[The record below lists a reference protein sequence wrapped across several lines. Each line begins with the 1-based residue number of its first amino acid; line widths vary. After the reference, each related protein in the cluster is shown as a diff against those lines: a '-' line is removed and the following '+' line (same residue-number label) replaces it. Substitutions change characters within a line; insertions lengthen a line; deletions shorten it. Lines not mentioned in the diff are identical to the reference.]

1 MVFINYNDKS
11 YTYTKAKATE
21 IRRRKP
27 SKYEGESHTNTKA
40 KAIQN
45 EGKSHTNTKAK
56 AIQNRGESHTNT
68 KAKAIQIQ
76 RRKPYEGERYAK
88 LKLKLLHTSKTV
100 SIWGFFYYLKSI
112 YIQHIKKIQVH
123 IHHFHLHTKYLTNVH
138 ISELLNEKAKLQ
150 PPKGVAIRWAINAD
164 GEGGL
169 SLILQALPAT
179 AASLNSR
186 PAFKRD
192 ICPGL
197 PFYTDPISVE
207 IDYNNGVIGPK
218 PRLFSTAPE
227 ITERA
232 LATSRSGR
240 HNTNKGNFR
249 LLM

>member
-1 MVFINYNDKS
+1 LYNILKQYKFIYTVFI
-11 YTYTKAKATE
+11 YT
-21 IRRRKP
+21 
-27 SKYEGESHTNTKA
+27 
-40 KAIQN
+40 QN
-45 EGKSHTNTKAK
+45 
-56 AIQNRGESHTNT
+56 I
-68 KAKAIQIQ
+68 I
-76 RRKPYEGERYAK
+76 
-88 LKLKLLHTSKTV
+88 
-100 SIWGFFYYLKSI
+100 
-112 YIQHIKKIQVH
+112 
-123 IHHFHLHTKYLTNVH
+123 TNVH
-138 ISELLNEKAKLQ
+138 ISELLNERAKLQ

-192 ICPGL
+192 ICPGI